1 MLELF
6 PEGFEEL
13 DHDGGVELA
22 AYTNAAGEERIWQA
36 FGGAAVSDV
45 QEDWADRWYREMSRS
60 FLHAYLE
67 TAADAAFVTP
77 HLLVGG
83 DLDTRDSAL
92 AASQL
97 EAAVV
102 ASQGRA
108 AEAMRKL
115 SSEARRA
122 HVAESECGR
131 LTVALDESDERA
143 AEAIVRVAE
152 LEQDNVGLRSELET
166 QTSWQQ
172 AHVRHA

>member
-1 MLELF
+1 MKWPPWPCSPCSGATPSVLEKLLVA
-6 PEGFEEL
+6 P
-13 DHDGGVELA
+13 
-22 AYTNAAGEERIWQA
+22 
-36 FGGAAVSDV
+36 S
-45 QEDWADRWYREMSRS
+45 
-60 FLHAYLE
+60 
-67 TAADAAFVTP
+67 AADAGAVA
-77 HLLVGG
+77 
-83 DLDTRDSAL
+83 SAL
-92 AASQL
+92 ADARYFEHQEFTVAMQGRVGAAERATSQL